1 MNCKLWNTCYQI
13 ILLAHPLAWQHRW
26 LRSLVVGLINDP
38 VLLLPVFLGL
48 PPGNGW
54 PTAACF
60 RLFLASPL
68 APFDGLCFPF
78 YFFLA
83 SPLAQLILP
92 FPLRPFSLVFLFAF
106 KLRTPLSHKKQH
118 VEYCGKWCRQFVG
131 NVSLCA
137 SYYEGYCQ
145 FSTEYRG
152 FWRIEKTFCK
162 SQQRKINIS
171 LITEKEPTREEQ
183 EQHHVF
189 LYSKTFAGA
198 LNCVFI

>member
-1 MNCKLWNTCYQI
+1 MKYMQVITLVQWTVNNEKF
-13 ILLAHPLAWQHRW
+13 HPLMSWQHRW

-38 VLLLPVFLGL
+38 VLLLPVFLGFL
-48 PPGNGW
+48 AGNGW
-54 PTAACF
+54 PAAACF

-118 VEYCGKWCRQFVG
+118 VESDAG
-131 NVSLCA
+131 NLSA
-137 SYYEGYCQ
+137 M
-145 FSTEYRG
+145 YRCVRRIKRDIANFPQNIGG
-152 FWRIEKTFCK
+152 FEK
-162 SQQRKINIS
+162 
-171 LITEKEPTREEQ
+171 
-183 EQHHVF
+183 
-189 LYSKTFAGA
+189 
-198 LNCVFI
+198 